1 MFYICSFLDFES
13 TGVFRVDF
21 KPTADPQRRGMTFHE
36 RIQRSNE
43 SWSTGLRHLADKKKF
58 LRTSQMNDDLDHQ
71 PNGRPRKII
80 HIDMDA
86 FYASVEQRD
95 KPELRGQPVAVGGS
109 EARGVV
115 AAASYEARKF
125 GVHSAM
131 PSVTAK
137 RKCPDLIF
145 IKPRFDVY
153 KAVSAQIREIFAE
166 YTPMIEPLSLD
177 EAYLDV
183 TKNLKEME
191 IATEIAMEIRAKIK
205 AVTGLNA
212 SGGISYNKFLAK
224 MASDLNKPNGQAVIT
239 PKNGPGFVAQLP
251 VKKFHGVGPATAEK
265 MHRLGIESGAD
276 LHEKSFEFLVQ
287 HFGKSGPYFYG
298 IARGI
303 DERPVNPDRVRKSVG
318 AEDTFAEDIHAYPPA
333 VEGVKPLIAK
343 VWRYCEANGI
353 TGKTVTLKVKYGDF
367 TQITRARSVPH
378 GFSSPLAIEEAI
390 TSLLEAVFPTQ
401 KGIRLLGVTLSSLEQ
416 KTDAETKQLM
426 LML

>member
-1 MFYICSFLDFES
+1 ME
-13 TGVFRVDF
+13 TR
-21 KPTADPQRRGMTFHE
+21 A
-36 RIQRSNE
+36 
-43 SWSTGLRHLADKKKF
+43 
-58 LRTSQMNDDLDHQ
+58 
-71 PNGRPRKII
+71 PNPDRPRKII

-95 KPELRGQPVAVGGS
+95 NPELRGQPVAVGGS

-145 IKPRFDVY
+145 VKPRFDVY
-153 KAVSAQIREIFAE
+153 KAVSTQIREVFAE

-183 TKNLKEME
+183 TENLKGME

-205 AVTGLNA
+205 ATTGLNA

-239 PKNGPGFVAQLP
+239 PKNGPAFVAQLP
-251 VKKFHGVGPATAEK
+251 VKKFHGVGPATAQK
-265 MHRLGIESGAD
+265 MHRLGIETGAD
-276 LHEKSFEFLVQ
+276 LREKSVEFLVQ

-303 DERPVNPDRVRKSVG
+303 DERQVKPDRVRKSVG
-318 AEDTFAEDIHAYPPA
+318 AEDTFAQDIHTYDPA
-333 VEGVKPLIAK
+333 LEGVKPLIAK

-353 TGKTVTLKVKYGDF
+353 TGKTVTLKVKYADF
-367 TQITRARSVPH
+367 TQITRARTMPD
-378 GFSSPLAIEEAI
+378 GYPSPEAIEMTI
-390 TSLLEAVFPTQ
+390 NSLLEAVFPTRQ
-401 KGIRLLGVTLSSLEQ
+401 GIRLLGVTLSSLERQ
-416 KTDAETKQLM
+416 AGAGTTQLV
-426 LML
+426 LTL